1 MGVVE
6 RSVKGHLLHLA
17 WCFANAFLAP
27 ILRLRSGRGPAA
39 ILFAK
44 TPAQVL
50 LGIPV
55 GIPAHLKLFGCWDS
69 KKLDLVYQKPS
80 EDDD

>member
-1 MGVVE
+1 MSRVIYCISLGVSQM
-6 RSVKGHLLHLA
+6 R
-17 WCFANAFLAP
+17 FLAP